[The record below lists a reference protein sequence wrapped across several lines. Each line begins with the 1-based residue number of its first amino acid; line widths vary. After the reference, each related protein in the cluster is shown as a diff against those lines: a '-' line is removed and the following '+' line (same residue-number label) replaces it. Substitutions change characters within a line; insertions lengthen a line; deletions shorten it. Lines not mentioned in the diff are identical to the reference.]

1 MLRIKKLQQ
10 SETSS
15 LDSFIHCHWKP
26 INYVLLKLIMFMSC
40 ACLVISKP
48 WLWTCLEIKE
58 QVSRTFLS
66 KLTSLLNFCGD
77 FGLHII
83 TKECVKSVSGMEANE
98 TFYLLSQFRLFR
110 RQWRSVFRNAI
121 YSRTSKRQTK
131 TDPCKNK
138 SVSGNLIGTDWFQN
152 LSHTLPCN
160 DSNNSYRGF
169 YSAGTPTIDRF
180 SQAYKR
186 STRLQEFTIKEILG
200 SEAPKMINY
209 NVLPPFPLE

>member
-1 MLRIKKLQQ
+1 MLRIKKKLQQ

-26 INYVLLKLIMFMSC
+26 INYVLLKVIMFMSC

-77 FGLHII
+77 FGLHIT

-98 TFYLLSQFRLFR
+98 TFFCWPISFISSSMTIWFSEMQYILVHRKDKL
-110 RQWRSVFRNAI
+110 
-121 YSRTSKRQTK
+121 KQTLV
-131 TDPCKNK
+131 KNK
-138 SVSGNLIGTDWFQN
+138 SVSGNLIGTEWFQN

-160 DSNNSYRGF
+160 HSNNAYRGF
-169 YSAGTPTIDRF
+169 YSAGAPTIDRF

-186 STRLQEFTIKEILG
+186 STRLQEFTIKEI
-200 SEAPKMINY
+200 
-209 NVLPPFPLE
+209 